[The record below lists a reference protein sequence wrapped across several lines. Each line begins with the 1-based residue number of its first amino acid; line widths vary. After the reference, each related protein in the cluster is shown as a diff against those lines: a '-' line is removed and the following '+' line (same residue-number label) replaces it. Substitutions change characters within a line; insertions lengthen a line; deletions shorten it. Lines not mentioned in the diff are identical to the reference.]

1 MQTTTKLDIEK
12 VRADFPILGIEVYGK
27 PLVYFDNGATT
38 QKPQQVIN
46 AIDEYYREY
55 NSNVHRGVH
64 FLSQK
69 ATDAEEAARRRIARF
84 INARHEHEII
94 FTRGT
99 TESIN
104 LVAYSFGKRFIQPGD
119 EIIVSAIEHHSNIV
133 PWQLACEDRGATL
146 KVIPMDENGDLM
158 LDEFE
163 KLLTDK
169 TRIVAVTWVSNSL
182 GTVNPVKQIIKMAH
196 ARKVPVLLDAAQSI
210 QHTHVDVQEL
220 DVDFLVF
227 SGHKIY
233 APTGIGVLYGKES
246 LLNEMPPYQ
255 GGGSMIKQVTFAKTT
270 WADLPF
276 KFEAG
281 TPHVSGIIG
290 LGAALNYMNEIGLD
304 AIFEAE
310 HELMQYAEE
319 QLSAIPDLRIIGHPK
334 ERAATISFLVGNI
347 HPFDLGELLDK
358 QSIAVR
364 TGHHC
369 CQPVMEFFN
378 IPGTVRASFSFYN
391 TKEEVDRMVQAIEKG
406 AAMLS

>member
-1 MQTTTKLDIEK
+1 MSATTKLDIAK
-12 VRADFPILGIEVYGK
+12 IRTDFPILNTQVYGR
-27 PLVYFDNGATT
+27 PVVYFDNGATT
-38 QKPQQVIN
+38 QKPVQVLK
-46 AIDEYYREY
+46 ALEDYYSSY

-69 ATDAEEAARRRIARF
+69 ATDAQEAARRKVAQF

-104 LVAYSFGKRFIQPGD
+104 LVAYSFGKRFLQPGD
-119 EIIVSAIEHHSNIV
+119 EIIISAMEHHSNIV
-133 PWQLACEDRGATL
+133 PWQLACEDRGAVL
-146 KVIPMDENGDLM
+146 KVVPMDSNGDLV
-158 LDEFE
+158 LDEYE
-163 KLLTDK
+163 KLFTEK
-169 TRIVAVTWVSNSL
+169 TRIVALTWVSNSL
-182 GTVNPVKQIIKMAH
+182 GTVNPVQKLIDRAH
-196 ARKVPVLLDAAQSI
+196 ARQVPVLLDAAQAI
-210 QHTHVDVQEL
+210 QHTHVDVQTL

-233 APTGIGVLYGKES
+233 APTGIGVLYGKEN

-281 TPHVSGIIG
+281 TPDVSGIIG
-290 LGAALNYMNEIGLD
+290 LGAALDYVNETGLD
-304 AIFEAE
+304 AIIEAE
-310 HELMQYAEE
+310 HELMQYATE
-319 QLSAIPDLRIIGHPK
+319 QLQTVPGLRIIGHPK
-334 ERAATISFLVGNI
+334 ERAATLSFLVDGI

-369 CQPVMEFFN
+369 CQPVMEFFG

-391 TKEEVDRMVQAIEKG
+391 TKAEVDRLVEGIRKG
-406 AAMLS
+406 IAMLQ